1 MKLDYARDVF
11 PFVQKP
17 SRYLGNEVN
26 SIHKDLAKVRNRV
39 ALAFPDTYEVG
50 MSHNGIRILYHLL
63 NEDEDVAAERVFLP
77 WDDFETILRSKN
89 APLTTLESRTP
100 VRQFHILGISLLYEL
115 AASNIVLL
123 LDLAG
128 IPRRSAQGGE
138 KTRSSSQA
146 VP

>member
-1 MKLDYARDVF
+1 MNLDYARDVF

-26 SIHKDLAKVRNRV
+26 SVRKDLSRVKNRV

-63 NEDEDVAAERVFLP
+63 NEYEDVAAERVFLP
-77 WDDFETILRSKN
+77 WDDFETILKSKN
-89 APLTTLESRTP
+89 APLATLESRTP
-100 VRQFHILGISLLYEL
+100 VREFHVLGISLLYEL
-115 AASNIVLL
+115 AASNVVLL

-128 IPRRSAQGGE
+128 IPRRPAR
-138 KTRSSSQA
+138 RSREDPLVIA
-146 VP
+146 VDP